1 MSGDALEV
9 RLLDEGDW
17 EANPNLDF
25 VLKDLARV
33 VEASRAEGKTVLVH
47 CMQAERRT
55 PAVAA
60 AYLAERSALPGWG
73 GVRAD
78 P

>member
-33 VEASRAEGKTVLVH
+33 VEASRVL
-47 CMQAERRT
+47 
-55 PAVAA
+55 PAT
-60 AYLAERSALPGWG
+60 ENEHG
-73 GVRAD
+73 GVVVGGDGAPSTTER
-78 P
+78 PKFSRS